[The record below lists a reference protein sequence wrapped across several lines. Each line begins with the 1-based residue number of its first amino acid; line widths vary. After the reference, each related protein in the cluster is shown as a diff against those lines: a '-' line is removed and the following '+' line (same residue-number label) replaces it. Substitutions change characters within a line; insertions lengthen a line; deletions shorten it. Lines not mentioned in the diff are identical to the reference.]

1 MENKQQFSAEF
12 MNDENN
18 IRNKELHSNIES
30 HSLSLR
36 KKLNNKAKRF
46 NFPNSLTNEL
56 TYEIN
61 LYEIEQKINNQQ
73 LYIQFKNSTN
83 EKNSLGLL
91 FQMLLIENNDDILK
105 FSLAKI
111 KRFLLDIDE
120 NNFHAQKL
128 YSEFNDKLIKFLFD
142 LLHKKTNDYY
152 ILSNICFIL
161 NKLSTLIKN
170 ENEFYFNILYEN
182 FNIVLYIAQKITP
195 DEPQIK
201 NLLYLLSSKIFLA
214 SDEIILNLE
223 KKYPIYIQQIHQELL
238 KLDENKFVKNTI
250 LISTLLNIIN
260 NCFFYN
266 IYSDYF
272 FSLYN
277 NSNNNL
283 NEMNVENIFSY
294 IQKLLNYSYQM
305 ELFEQELR
313 CIQNF
318 LYLIMENG
326 KYLDNINI
334 KKKIHSIIN
343 KLQLEEKIVPLIY
356 DSTINKPNLRI
367 IGLQILVNS
376 TYICS
381 KKYCKKLIDN
391 NISEQIIKLEQYLI
405 NQIQITSRIKNVY
418 KLLLDLIYNLI
429 ENESM
434 DIIDNLSIENNCIS
448 LLFKLQNI
456 SVYSK
461 ENKNCM
467 IKIFNVLIQ
476 SNHKY
481 IQTLLI
487 SEGIC
492 EWYKSILEDEPKKE
506 NIEMIIKDFITMVKY
521 SANLV
526 KDDNCKNN
534 LLLIHLEKIGLLEA
548 VNNLK
553 NRNDLSEEVM
563 ALVND
568 FSNLFK

>member
-1 MENKQQFSAEF
+1 MENKQQFRADF
-12 MNDENN
+12 INGQN
-18 IRNKELHSNIES
+18 IDRKKELHSNIEL

-36 KKLNNKAKRF
+36 KKLNNKAKRYT
-46 NFPNSLTNEL
+46 FPNSLTNEL

-61 LYEIEQKINNQQ
+61 LYDIEQKINNQQ
-73 LYIQFKNSTN
+73 LYIQYQNSTN
-83 EKNSLGLL
+83 KKNALGLL
-91 FQMLLIENNDDILK
+91 FQMLLLENNDDILK

-111 KRFLLDIDE
+111 KKFLIDIDE
-120 NNFHAQKL
+120 NNFHEQNL
-128 YSEFNDKLIKFLFD
+128 SSEFNDKLIKFLFD
-142 LLHKKTNDYY
+142 LLKKKSNDYY

-161 NKLSTLIKN
+161 NKLSTLIRN
-170 ENEFYFNILYEN
+170 ENGFYFNILYEY
-182 FNIVLYIAQKITP
+182 FNIVLYLANKITP

-214 SDEIILNLE
+214 SDEIISNLE
-223 KKYPIYIQQIHQELL
+223 KKYPIYIQQIHQEIL
-238 KLDENKFVKNTI
+238 KLDESKFVKNTI

-266 IYSDYF
+266 IYSNYF
-272 FSLYN
+272 FSLFN

-283 NEMNVENIFSY
+283 NEINVENIFSF

-305 ELFEQELR
+305 EIFEQELR

-318 LYLIMENG
+318 LYLVMEND

-334 KKKIHSIIN
+334 KKKIQSIIN
-343 KLQLEEKIVPLIY
+343 KLQLEEKVLPLIY
-356 DSTINKPNLRI
+356 DSTINTPNLRI

-376 TYICS
+376 IYICP
-381 KKYCKKLIDN
+381 KKFCKKLIDN
-391 NISEQIIKLEQYLI
+391 NISVQIIKLENYLI
-405 NQIQITSRIKNVY
+405 NQIQITNKIKNLY

-434 DIIDNLSIENNCIS
+434 DIIDNLSIENSCIS
-448 LLFKLQNI
+448 LLFKLQNMTI
-456 SVYSK
+456 YSK
-461 ENKNCM
+461 ENKNFM

-506 NIEMIIKDFITMVKY
+506 NVEMIIKDFITMVKY

-553 NRNDLSEEVM
+553 NRNDLSDEVM

>member
-12 MNDENN
+12 IKDENM
-18 IRNKELHSNIES
+18 IKKKEMHYNIES

-46 NFPNSLTNEL
+46 ILPNSLTNKL

-61 LYEIEQKINNQQ
+61 LAEIEARINNHQ

-83 EKNSLGLL
+83 ESNSLGLL
-91 FQMLLIENNDDILK
+91 FQMLLIENNDDVLK

-111 KRFLLDIDE
+111 KKFLIDIDE
-120 NNFHAQKL
+120 NIFHTKKL
-128 YSEFNDKLIKFLFD
+128 SAEFNDKLIKFLFD
-142 LLHKKTNDYY
+142 LLQKKSNDYY
-152 ILSNICFIL
+152 IISNICFIL
-161 NKLSTLIKN
+161 NKLLTLTKN
-170 ENEFYFNILYEN
+170 ENGLYFNILYDY
-182 FNIVLYIAQKITP
+182 FNIILNLAKAINTE
-195 DEPQIK
+195 EPQVK
-201 NLLYLLSSKIFLA
+201 NLLYLLSGKIFLA

-223 KKYPIYIQQIHQELL
+223 KNYPIYIQQIHQEIIQLTQ
-238 KLDENKFVKNTI
+238 DKFVKNMN

-260 NCFFYN
+260 NCFFYK

-272 FSLYN
+272 FSLCN
-277 NSNNNL
+277 NKNNNV
-283 NEMNVENIFSY
+283 NEINVENIFNY
-294 IQKLLNYSYQM
+294 IKKLLNYSYQM
-305 ELFEQELR
+305 EIFEQEIR

-318 LYLIMENG
+318 LYLVMEND
-326 KYLDNINI
+326 KYLENTNI
-334 KKKIHSIIN
+334 KKKIQAIIYN
-343 KLQLEEKIVPLIY
+343 LELEEKVLPLIY
-356 DSTINKPNLRI
+356 DSTINQPILRI
-367 IGLQILVNS
+367 IALQILVNS
-376 TYICS
+376 IYICS
-381 KKYCKKLIDN
+381 KKFCNRLIDN
-391 NISEQIIKLEQYLI
+391 NIAEQIIKLENYLI
-405 NQIQITSRIKNVY
+405 DQIQITNRTKNLY
-418 KLLLDLIYNLI
+418 KLLMDLIYNLI

-434 DIIDNLSIENNCIS
+434 DIIDNLSIENSCIS
-448 LLFKLQNI
+448 LLFKLQNMTI
-456 SVYSK
+456 YSK
-461 ENKNCM
+461 ENKNFM

-506 NIEMIIKDFITMVKY
+506 NVEMIIKDFITMVKY

-553 NRNDLSEEVM
+553 NRNDLSDEVM

>member
-1 MENKQQFSAEF
+1 MENKQQFSADF
-12 MNDENN
+12 KNDQN
-18 IRNKELHSNIES
+18 INRKKELHSNIEL

-36 KKLNNKAKRF
+36 KKLNNKTKRYT
-46 NFPNSLTNEL
+46 FPNSLTNEL

-111 KRFLLDIDE
+111 KRFLIDIDE
-120 NNFHAQKL
+120 NNFHAQNL
-128 YSEFNDKLIKFLFD
+128 SSEFNDKLIQFLFD
-142 LLHKKTNDYY
+142 LLQKKSNDYY
-152 ILSNICFIL
+152 IISNICFIL

-170 ENEFYFNILYEN
+170 EKGFYFNILYDY
-182 FNIVLYIAQKITP
+182 FNIILHLANKITP

-214 SDEIILNLE
+214 SDEIISNLE
-223 KKYPIYIQQIHQELL
+223 KKYPIYIQQIHQEIL

-277 NSNNNL
+277 NNNNNL
-283 NEMNVENIFSY
+283 NEINVENIFSF
-294 IQKLLNYSYQM
+294 IQKLLNYSYEM
-305 ELFEQELR
+305 EIFEQEFR

-318 LYLIMENG
+318 LYLVMEND

-334 KKKIHSIIN
+334 KKKIQAIIN
-343 KLQLEEKIVPLIY
+343 KLQLEEKILPLIY
-356 DSTINKPNLRI
+356 DSTINTPNLRI

-376 TYICS
+376 IYICS
-381 KKYCKKLIDN
+381 KKFCKKLIDN
-391 NISEQIIKLEQYLI
+391 NISAQIIKLEKYLI
-405 NQIQITSRIKNVY
+405 NQMQITNKIKNLY

-434 DIIDNLSIENNCIS
+434 DIIDNLSIENSCIS
-448 LLFKLQNI
+448 LLFKLQKMSI
-456 SVYSK
+456 YSK
-461 ENKNCM
+461 ENKNFM

-506 NIEMIIKDFITMVKY
+506 NVEMIIKDFITMVKY

-553 NRNDLSEEVM
+553 ILNDLPDEVM

>member
-1 MENKQQFSAEF
+1 MENKQQFSADF
-12 MNDENN
+12 INGQN
-18 IRNKELHSNIES
+18 IDRKKELHSNIEL

-36 KKLNNKAKRF
+36 KKLNNKAKRYT
-46 NFPNSLTNEL
+46 FPNSLTNEL

-61 LYEIEQKINNQQ
+61 LYDIEQKINNQQ
-73 LYIQFKNSTN
+73 LYIQYQNSTN
-83 EKNSLGLL
+83 KKNALGLL
-91 FQMLLIENNDDILK
+91 FQMLLLENNDDILK

-111 KRFLLDIDE
+111 KKFLIDIDE
-120 NNFHAQKL
+120 NNFHEQNL
-128 YSEFNDKLIKFLFD
+128 SSEFNDKLIKFLFD
-142 LLHKKTNDYY
+142 LLKKKSNDYY

-161 NKLSTLIKN
+161 NKLSTLIRN
-170 ENEFYFNILYEN
+170 ENGFYFNILYEY
-182 FNIVLYIAQKITP
+182 FNIVLYLANKITP

-214 SDEIILNLE
+214 SDEIISNLE
-223 KKYPIYIQQIHQELL
+223 KKYPIYIQQIHQEIL
-238 KLDENKFVKNTI
+238 KLDESKFVKNTI

-266 IYSDYF
+266 IYSNYF
-272 FSLYN
+272 FSLFN

-283 NEMNVENIFSY
+283 NEINVENIFSF

-305 ELFEQELR
+305 EIFEQELR

-318 LYLIMENG
+318 LYLVMEND

-334 KKKIHSIIN
+334 KKKIQAIIN
-343 KLQLEEKIVPLIY
+343 KLQLEEKILPLIY
-356 DSTINKPNLRI
+356 DSTINTPNLRI

-376 TYICS
+376 IYICP
-381 KKYCKKLIDN
+381 KKFCKKLIDN
-391 NISEQIIKLEQYLI
+391 NISVQIIKLENYLI
-405 NQIQITSRIKNVY
+405 NQIQITNKIKNLY

-434 DIIDNLSIENNCIS
+434 DIIDNLSIENSCIS
-448 LLFKLQNI
+448 LLFKLQNMTI
-456 SVYSK
+456 YSK
-461 ENKNCM
+461 ENKNFM

-506 NIEMIIKDFITMVKY
+506 NVEMIIKDFITMVKY

-553 NRNDLSEEVM
+553 NRNDLSDEVM